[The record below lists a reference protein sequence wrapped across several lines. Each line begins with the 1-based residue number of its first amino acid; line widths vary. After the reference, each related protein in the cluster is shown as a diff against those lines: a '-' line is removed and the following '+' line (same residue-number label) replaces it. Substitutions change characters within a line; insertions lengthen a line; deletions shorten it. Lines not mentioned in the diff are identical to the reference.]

1 MKKFFSKVL
10 VLALISA
17 MLFTMAGC
25 GASEEQ
31 SSVNIGITDSLGGVN
46 SHG

>member
-1 MKKFFSKVL
+1 MKRFIRKAL
-10 VLALISA
+10 GLALISA

-46 SHG
+46 